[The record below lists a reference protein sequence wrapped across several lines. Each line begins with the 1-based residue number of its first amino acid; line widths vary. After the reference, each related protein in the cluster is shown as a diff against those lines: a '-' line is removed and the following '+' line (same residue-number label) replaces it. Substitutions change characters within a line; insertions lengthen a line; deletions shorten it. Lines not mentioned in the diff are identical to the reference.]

1 MVYMTSI
8 GSRLQWTQPTL
19 PGMEAKLV
27 PGEAFRL
34 TQEHGKVRQILFK
47 DAKKL
52 RVLKNA
58 HLLKRLSLR
67 GESEIPQILPCSTI
81 PKRLVA
87 WSEAKLVDNKSGAWL
102 HFYEDDYKFK
112 EIWDDS
118 ELLFSTA
125 REFDGIISPDFSLY
139 YDAPYPVKLTNTYR
153 NQLLGAAAQ
162 ARGIPTIANVRLSGR
177 DSACYALAGVPHKSV
192 IALGLHGTV
201 KEPENR
207 AIVRDEIEVIV
218 NTVEPIAI
226 VVYGSDAYG
235 VLDYPA
241 GLDIPIYVFPADTYT
256 RSRDRRVA

>member
-1 MVYMTSI
+1 M
-8 GSRLQWTQPTL
+8 
-19 PGMEAKLV
+19 KL
-27 PGEAFRL
+27 A
-34 TQEHGKVRQILFK
+34 
-47 DAKKL
+47 
-52 RVLKNA
+52 
-58 HLLKRLSLR
+58 
-67 GESEIPQILPCSTI
+67 
-81 PKRLVA
+81 
-87 WSEAKLVDNKSGAWL
+87 
-102 HFYEDDYKFK
+102 
-112 EIWDDS
+112 
-118 ELLFSTA
+118 
-125 REFDGIISPDFSLY
+125 
-139 YDAPYPVKLTNTYR
+139 NTYR